1 MRRVPYRGN
10 APAMNDLVGGQIPI
24 VIGTLADALQQHRAG
39 TVRIIAAAGA
49 SRSPFLPDVT
59 TLKEAGYDIV
69 GEAWY
74 GLWAPART
82 PADRVQAVA
91 NATIAALGQ
100 PDLRQK
106 LEQLGLVPIPAG
118 PTQLADA
125 MRRDAAFWSEPVKAS
140 GFRMEN

>member
-1 MRRVPYRGN
+1 
-10 APAMNDLVGGQIPI
+10 
-24 VIGTLADALQQHRAG
+24 
-39 TVRIIAAAGA
+39 
-49 SRSPFLPDVT
+49 
-59 TLKEAGYDIV
+59 
-69 GEAWY
+69 
-74 GLWAPART
+74 
-82 PADRVQAVA
+82 VQAVA